1 MEAVNYMRV
10 KSVLAGLE
18 ADFSYEQFSSKENV
32 RWVKT
37 CHKKFSVHS
46 HA

>member
-10 KSVLAGLE
+10 KTVHAGLE

-37 CHKKFSVHS
+37 HRRKFSVHS